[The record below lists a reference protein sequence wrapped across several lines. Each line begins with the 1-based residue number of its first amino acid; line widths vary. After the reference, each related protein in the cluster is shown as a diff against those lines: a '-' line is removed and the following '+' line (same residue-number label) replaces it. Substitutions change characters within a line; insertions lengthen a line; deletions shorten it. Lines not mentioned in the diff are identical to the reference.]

1 MRRFSAFLL
10 ALLLSPGLVPAVAG
24 EASVA
29 PGINAPYAKPD
40 VERWRAV
47 FEAEGREVY
56 AKRQA
61 IVAALKLKPGMTLAD
76 IGAGTGLFTRLI
88 APLVAPAG
96 RVYALDIVPGFV
108 EAIERQAREQKLDNV
123 VALVNPPD
131 AANLPARS
139 IDLAFVCDTYHHFEY
154 PQTMLASIRQALRPG
169 GQLVIID
176 YQKIPG
182 LSSDWVMGHVRAGKA
197 TVIQEVEMAGF
208 RLVDD
213 LPLLTENYFLRFEKL
228 E

>member
-1 MRRFSAFLL
+1 MRRFTPFLL
-10 ALLLSPGLVPAVAG
+10 ALPLALGLALAKEP
-24 EASVA
+24 SVA

-40 VERWRAV
+40 FERWQAV

-61 IVAALKLKPGMTLAD
+61 IVAALKLTPGMTVAD
-76 IGAGTGLFTRLI
+76 IGAGSGLFTRLF

-96 RVYALDIVPGFV
+96 KVYALDIVPGFV
-108 EAIERQAREQKLDNV
+108 EAIQREAKEQELNNV
-123 VALVNPPD
+123 VGLVNPAD
-131 AANLPARS
+131 STSLPTRS

-176 YQKIPG
+176 YQKVPG
-182 LSSDWVMGHVRAGKA
+182 LSSDWVMSHVRAGKQ
-197 TVIQEVEMAGF
+197 TVIQEIEMAGF
-208 RLVDD
+208 RLVED